1 MSAVAKVG
9 IRKPSLTASAN
20 NVKNHLLVLGEK
32 SIFSRPQAWTV
43 LKQVFPAPAKGQLEA
58 LEKANFNEFYSF
70 TYGSSGGEPVVSS
83 DGASAEDEPATASE
97 AFNSVT
103 IYPLPGEKSRNLGF
117 IRSDKI
123 PEASSLKTVNLM

>member
-1 MSAVAKVG
+1 M
-9 IRKPSLTASAN
+9 
-20 NVKNHLLVLGEK
+20 
-32 SIFSRPQAWTV
+32 
-43 LKQVFPAPAKGQLEA
+43 EA

-70 TYGSSGGEPVVSS
+70 TYGGEPVVSS